1 MKIICIIPARL
12 GSVRIKK
19 KNLIDFKGKPLI
31 HWTLKQSIRIPQI
44 NKIILSSDSKKLIKF
59 SKSISQNI
67 LFNIRPKSLSK
78 SSSKTESV
86 IKYLVEKYTIS
97 SKDYILILQPTS
109 PLRQDKD
116 IKNII
121 QILKKKK
128 LKTLHSVTTKHKK
141 TEIFSSSFIHFI
153 KKRKIIDTSL
163 KYSYNGA
170 IYLFSASYFKKKNTI
185 YEKKPN
191 IYIMNKKH
199 SLDIDDYIDLKGY
212 SNLKISTNT

>member
-1 MKIICIIPARL
+1 MKIICIIPARI
-12 GSVRIKK
+12 GSLRIKK

-31 HWTLKQSIRIPQI
+31 YWTLKQSIRIPQI
-44 NKIILSSDSKKLIKF
+44 NKTILSSDSKNLIKF

-67 LFNIRPKSLSK
+67 LFNLRPKYLSR
-78 SSSKTESV
+78 SSSKTESA
-86 IKYLVEKYTIS
+86 IKYLVEKYGMS

-109 PLRQDKD
+109 PLRQDRD

-121 QILKKKK
+121 KILKKKK
-128 LKTLHSVTTKHKK
+128 LKTLHSATKNHKK

-170 IYLFSASYFKKKNTI
+170 IYLFSVSYFKKKNNI

-191 IYIMNKKH
+191 IYIMSKKH

-212 SNLKISTNT
+212 SNLKITTST